1 MLFRSLVA
9 ATALFAATSAFGPAF
24 AQEATPQAG
33 DRPDIAAGAAQFIKP
48 TNAER
53 TQVLVGSLTTLGF
66 TPEIQTFEG
75 GNQATGPMEGANV
88 VVTVGEGDKDIVLTA
103 HYDAVKLRDG
113 TLSQGIVDNV
123 GSVMA
128 MMEAAKT
135 LDMALEGQPVAHRF
149 VFVFTDQEELGL
161 LGAKAFLEKHG
172 KDRIAAVINADV
184 AAYGQTVMYGENN
197 GPQSAFV
204 LETLRG
210 LCAER
215 GFDCMPYPTYPP
227 SDDRAFSAAGV
238 PVVSMGT
245 QDAVGAHQMWLAFNG
260 GKDNGLKEGFVPP
273 VFQRIHSTEDKLS
286 YLKGVD
292 VARFG
297 LFIADLGLAL
307 DKKLVEIQAKD
318 AAVAAETAPAAPVAT
333 PGGE

>member
-9 ATALFAATSAFGPAF
+9 AAALFAAVPGLAPAW

-53 TQVLVGSLTTLGF
+53 TQVLVGMLTRLGF
-66 TPEIQTFEG
+66 TPEIQVFAG
-75 GNQATGPMEGANV
+75 GNRATGPMEGANLV
-88 VVTVGEGDKDIVLTA
+88 VAVGEGAKDIVLTA

-113 TLSQGIVDNV
+113 TLSQGVVDNI

-135 LDMALEGQPVAHRF
+135 LEMGLEGQPVAHRF

-184 AAYGQTVMYGENN
+184 AAYGETVMYGENN
-197 GPQSAFV
+197 GDQSGFV
-204 LETLRG
+204 LETLRS

-215 GFDCMPYPTYPP
+215 GFDCMPYPIYPP
-227 SDDRAFSAAGV
+227 SDDRVFSAAGV
-238 PVVSMGT
+238 PVVSLGT

-273 VFQRIHSTEDKLS
+273 VFQRIHSTEDRLS
-286 YLKGVD
+286 YINGVD

-297 LFIADLGLAL
+297 LFLADLGLAL
-307 DKKLVEIQAKD
+307 DKRLVEIQAKQD
-318 AAVAAETAPAAPVAT
+318 AVAAENAPAAAMPDASN
-333 PGGE
+333 P